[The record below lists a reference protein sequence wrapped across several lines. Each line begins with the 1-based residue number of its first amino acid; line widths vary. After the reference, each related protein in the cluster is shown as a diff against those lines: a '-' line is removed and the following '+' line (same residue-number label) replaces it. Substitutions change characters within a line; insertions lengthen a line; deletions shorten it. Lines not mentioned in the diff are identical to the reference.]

1 MQMYIDACGRARA
14 VGGRDGE
21 KQERQKWI
29 NREQKRIEDSVNGKC
44 FSCVKFTRKKTFFC
58 LLRRLTLFCHCMS
71 MYFSITL

>member
-44 FSCVKFTRKKTFFC
+44 FSCVKFTRKK
-58 LLRRLTLFCHCMS
+58 H
-71 MYFSITL
+71 FSAS